1 MHEITILPSILASD
15 FSCLGSEIAR
25 TEKAGATHIH
35 VDVMDGAFVPPIT
48 IGADVVK
55 ALRRVSSLTFD
66 VHLMVCAPE
75 RQIEPFAAAGAE
87 MISLHVE
94 ATAHLHRALGMIRQ
108 TGAQAGVALNPAT
121 PLETVQHVLEEA
133 DYMLLMTVNPGYGG
147 QAFIEAML
155 PKIAAARKM
164 IERSG
169 RDIRLEVDGG
179 INMATAARVIEA
191 GADMLVAGTAV
202 FGAADM
208 TAAMRGLRGEILA

>member
-1 MHEITILPSILASD
+1 VKDITILPSILASD
-15 FSCLGSEIAR
+15 FSCLGCEVSRAGD
-25 TEKAGATHIH
+25 AGATHIH

-55 ALRRVSSLTFD
+55 ALRKRTDLIFD
-66 VHLMVCAPE
+66 VHLMISSPE
-75 RQIEPFAAAGAE
+75 RQIESFAEAGAG

-121 PLETVQHVLEEA
+121 PLDTINYVLEEA
-133 DYMLLMTVNPGYGG
+133 DYVLLMTVNPGYGG

-155 PKIAAARKM
+155 PKIAAARGM
-164 IERSG
+164 IDRSG
-169 RDIRLEVDGG
+169 REIRLEVDGG
-179 INMATAARVIEA
+179 INIATASRVIKA

-202 FGAADM
+202 FGADDM
-208 TAAMRGLRGEILA
+208 AEAIQTLREEKI